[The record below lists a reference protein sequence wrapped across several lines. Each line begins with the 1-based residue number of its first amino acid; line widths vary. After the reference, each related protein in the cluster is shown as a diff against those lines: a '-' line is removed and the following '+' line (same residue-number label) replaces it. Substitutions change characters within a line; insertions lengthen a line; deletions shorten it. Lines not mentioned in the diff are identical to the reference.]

1 MGLDLLD
8 IKFNLER
15 EFEIEFDYHS
25 IIELLNNGNTESPP
39 TGAWTDV
46 RVADFVAT
54 VEATLAN
61 ASRDPVPDVAF
72 RTRNRIAESLGIP
85 IEKIGLDS
93 WVIAD
98 LGAE

>member
-15 EFEIEFDYHS
+15 EFEIEFDDHS

-39 TGAWTDV
+39 KRAWTDI

-61 ASRDPVPDVAF
+61 SSRDPVPDVAF
-72 RTRNRIAESLGIP
+72 RTRNRIAESLRIP
-85 IEKIGLDS
+85 IEEIRLDS
-93 WVIAD
+93 WIVAD

>member
-8 IKFNLER
+8 IKFNLAG
-15 EFEIEFDYHS
+15 EFEIEFDDHS

-39 TGAWTDV
+39 KGAWTDI

-61 ASRDPVPDVAF
+61 SSRDPVPDVAF
-72 RTRNRIAESLGIP
+72 RTRNRIAESLRIP
-85 IEKIGLDS
+85 IEEIRLDS
-93 WVIAD
+93 WIVAD